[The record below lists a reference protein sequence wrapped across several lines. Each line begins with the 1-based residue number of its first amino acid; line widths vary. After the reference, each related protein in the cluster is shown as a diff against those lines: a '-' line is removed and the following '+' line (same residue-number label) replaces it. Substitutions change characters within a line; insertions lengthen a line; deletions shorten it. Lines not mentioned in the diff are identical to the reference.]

1 MSATVATDP
10 AVIAAINAILLSGLP
25 LSIAGELLDGLV
37 ELVELMPTILVT
49 EDDVDCLVEVA
60 FKKDVVSVI
69 EIS

>member
-10 AVIAAINAILLSGLP
+10 AVIAAINSILLSGLP
-25 LSIAGELLDGLV
+25 LSIAGELLDVLV